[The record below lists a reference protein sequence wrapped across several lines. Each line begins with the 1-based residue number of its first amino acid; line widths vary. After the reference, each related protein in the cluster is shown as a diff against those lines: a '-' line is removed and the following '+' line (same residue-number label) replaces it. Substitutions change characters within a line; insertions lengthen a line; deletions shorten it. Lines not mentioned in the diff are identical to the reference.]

1 MKARSLAV
9 SDTCGR
15 HNNLHLLR
23 IIFALAVI
31 YGHTTA
37 IFAGPRIFPPISW
50 LTHNNTYCGALAV
63 NGFFAISGFLVA
75 RSYYYN
81 PNLLHWI
88 YSRIFRIYPALWVCL
103 VVLIVYIYFL
113 YNSGISFIDYA
124 TDEDTVS
131 FIKNNFFLTN
141 VKFHL
146 PNAFPDAK
154 THSVNGS
161 LWTLPG
167 EMRVYLLFFAI
178 ALLGLAP
185 NVKQEKNI
193 FGVSREASLSI
204 VIGIILLIS
213 FFAPKYVPFVLHHKN
228 YIAPTR
234 CFLIGVFFF
243 QFRKHIIF
251 DYKIAIGLIVILSML
266 IDHKELFLFVFWP
279 SVVYMTFYAAYGLP
293 DVRYYELFGDYSYGV
308 YIYGWF
314 VQQIVASWSFIP
326 NGYVHAA
333 VSMALALV
341 LAWASWNL
349 IEKPAL
355 KAPKYLTSAT
365 PKLLA
370 SAAPN
375 LKALFGASGR
385 IYAAL
390 FRR

>member
-31 YGHTTA
+31 YGHTGA
-37 IFAGPRIFPPISW
+37 IFAGPRIFAPISW
-50 LTHNNTYCGALAV
+50 LTQSNTYCGSVAV

-103 VVLIVYIYFL
+103 IIIMSYIYIL
-113 YNSGISFIDYA
+113 YNSGTGFIDYISRDQVISFITSNFSL
-124 TDEDTVS
+124 TD
-131 FIKNNFFLTN
+131 IKFN
-141 VKFHL
+141 L
-146 PNAFPDAK
+146 PNAFPGAK
-154 THSVNGS
+154 SNSVNGS
-161 LWTLPG
+161 FWTLPG
-167 EMRVYLLFFAI
+167 EMRVYLLFLAL

-185 NVKQEKNI
+185 SANKEKKI
-193 FGVSREASLSI
+193 FGIKQDILASIAVCAL
-204 VIGIILLIS
+204 LLIS
-213 FFAPKYVPFVLHHKN
+213 LFASKYVPFIHHNKS
-228 YIAPTR
+228 YIPPTR
-234 CFLIGVFFF
+234 CFLVGLFFF
-243 QFRKHIIF
+243 RFRNFIIF
-251 DYKIAIGLIVILSML
+251 DYRIVIALVIAL
-266 IDHKELFLFVFWP
+266 ALLVGHKDTFLFVLWP
-279 SVVYMTFYAAYGLP
+279 SVAYMTFYVAYGLP
-293 DVRYYELFGDYSYGV
+293 DARYYKLFGDYSYGV

-333 VSMALALV
+333 VSMSLALAL
-341 LAWASWNL
+341 AWISWNV

-355 KAPKYLTSAT
+355 RAPNYLADAT
-365 PKLLA
+365 PRLIA
-370 SAAPN
+370 RATPR
-375 LKALFGASGR
+375 LKTLFGASGR